1 MSSHVP
7 ALSGGGNVLAIVPQT
22 FEETMRI
29 ARAVCAS
36 GLAPAALIGR
46 LTGDDAAAAVAV
58 AIMSGAE
65 LGLKPMVSLRS
76 FTVINGKPALY
87 GDGLINVV
95 RMSGKVAYLRTGC
108 EERGGKMIG
117 FCEAK
122 RLDTGEDKRVEFSQ
136 ADAERAGL
144 WQTKAVVTKWN
155 KWDKKNEEK
164 PNDSPWYRFP
174 QRMLAWRAAGYCLRE
189 LFGDVLG
196 GIRDEFEAREIA
208 ETEAMR
214 DITPAAESSESK
226 PTPPKPPKP
235 PAPPSKMI
243 EAEAASEEQANEEPA
258 SDFALGDFLDEIE
271 TSLAGAKDEADVEEI
286 WNDFDAP
293 AVLESEGHADMIDTA
308 FQIKTR
314 RLATLSPLNGA
325 DHDQEGTRT
334 PSVLPRQGRRPP
346 FRRNG
351 NGPRD
356 DPRVPGWP
364 ADPVRPSYGSRSQP
378 PPFLLQ
384 VPSGS
389 CKGDGMRPAPE
400 GAASDGE
407 ASYRLY

>member
-1 MSSHVP
+1 MNAPLP
-7 ALSGGGNVLAIVPQT
+7 ALTGGGNVLAIVPQT
-22 FEETMRI
+22 FEETLRI

-36 GLAPAALIGR
+36 GLAPSALIGK
-46 LTGDDAAAAVAV
+46 LEGDDAAAAVAV

-108 EERGGKMIG
+108 EDRNGKMVG

-196 GIRDEFEAREIA
+196 GIRDEYEAREIA
-208 ETEAMR
+208 DAEEMR
-214 DITPAAESSESK
+214 NITPEPSGESK

-235 PAPPSKMI
+235 PAPPSAVKTI
-243 EAEAASEEQANEEPA
+243 DAEPVKDVDEEATAEF
-258 SDFALGDFLDEIE
+258 DLGAYLDEIE
-271 TSLAGAKDEADVEEI
+271 TALASAKDEASVEEI

-293 AVLESEGHADMIDTA
+293 ATLESEGHADMIDA
-308 FQIKTR
+308 ARAIRTR
-314 RLATLSPLNGA
+314 RLAMLSSLNAG
-325 DHDQEGTRT
+325 
-334 PSVLPRQGRRPP
+334 
-346 FRRNG
+346 
-351 NGPRD
+351 
-356 DPRVPGWP
+356 
-364 ADPVRPSYGSRSQP
+364 
-378 PPFLLQ
+378 
-384 VPSGS
+384 
-389 CKGDGMRPAPE
+389 
-400 GAASDGE
+400 
-407 ASYRLY
+407 